1 MDREP
6 KTGMDLALIPE
17 SRMDLGPNSTPKA
30 SSRGEDY
37 PSHISKLQVHSPT
50 NVGLLPT
57 QTASAQLPLTAI
69 GDNLPLDGAAPLL
82 GAGITVYT
90 PMKDSYLLETSG
102 KRTGVAGL
110 GGLGHL
116 AIKFGKAY
124 GHHVTML
131 STSPSK
137 EKDAKEL
144 LGADDFVLTSNE
156 DEMKVISVSSLS

>member
-6 KTGMDLALIPE
+6 KTGMDLALILE
-17 SRMDLGPNSTPKA
+17 SRMDLGPNSTPKT

-57 QTASAQLPLTAI
+57 LTASAQLPLTAI
-69 GDNLPLDGAAPLL
+69 GDNLPLDRAAPLL

-102 KRTGVAGL
+102 KRIGVAGL

-144 LGADDFVLTSNE
+144 
-156 DEMKVISVSSLS
+156 